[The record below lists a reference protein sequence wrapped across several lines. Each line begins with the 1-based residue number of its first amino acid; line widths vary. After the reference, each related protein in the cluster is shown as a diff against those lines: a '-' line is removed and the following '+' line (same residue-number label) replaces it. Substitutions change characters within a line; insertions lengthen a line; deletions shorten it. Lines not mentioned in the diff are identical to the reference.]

1 MHWSLPRQH
10 LKTSLLDSD
19 QILTYSAGCHV
30 NVNVSDR
37 TTLALSSA
45 ISAEILKFLFCFD
58 TEDRQINALACSY
71 DFYDL
76 KLLFH
81 MLCFLFWL

>member
-37 TTLALSSA
+37 TTLENSQHHQAKLEIQRLQDSGIPLSA
-45 ISAEILKFLFCFD
+45 
-58 TEDRQINALACSY
+58 R
-71 DFYDL
+71 
-76 KLLFH
+76 
-81 MLCFLFWL
+81 